1 MRTNKD
7 ELMNDIVEFIDKK
20 YQESEKIPS
29 IREIADGLNIP
40 KSSIARY
47 LNEMTEKGIIENNG
61 GFRGIRTSNMAKIPT
76 NLNAVPVVGAI
87 SCGPTIFAEQ
97 NIEDY
102 LYVPNWFLGSGKH
115 FVLRAFGNSM
125 INAGIEEGDQLFI
138 RAQSTA
144 EEGQIV
150 VARIGDEATLKR
162 FYIDREKGKI
172 RLHPEN
178 DAMEDMFFDEI
189 DIQGIVVKSVKDFT

>member
-1 MRTNKD
+1 MRSKNGD
-7 ELMNDIVEFIDKK
+7 LMNLIIEFIDSK
-20 YQESEKIPS
+20 YSEINKIPS
-29 IREIADGLNIP
+29 IREIADGLGIS
-40 KSSIARY
+40 KSCVASY
-47 LNEMTEKGIIENNG
+47 LNEMTERGLIEKDG
-61 GFRGIRTSNMAKIPT
+61 GFRGIRTHNMRKRTT
-76 NLNAVPVVGAI
+76 NLNAIPVVGAI

-150 VARIGDEATLKR
+150 VARVGDEATLKR

>member
-1 MRTNKD
+1 MRTNK
-7 ELMNDIVEFIDKK
+7 EGLRKDIIDFIERQYADTNR
-20 YQESEKIPS
+20 IPT
-29 IREIADGLNIP
+29 IREIADGLDIP

-47 LNEMTEKGIIENNG
+47 LNEMTERGLIENDG
-61 GFRGIRTSNMAKIPT
+61 GFRGIRTPNMNKIPT
-76 NLNAVPVVGAI
+76 NLNAIPVVGAI

-115 FVLRAFGNSM
+115 YVLRAFGNSM

-178 DAMEDMFFDEI
+178 DAMEDMYFDEI

>member
-1 MRTNKD
+1 MRTNKE
-7 ELMNDIVEFIDKK
+7 ELRKDIIEFIESK
-20 YQESEKIPS
+20 YGETNRIPT
-29 IREIADGLNIP
+29 IREIADGLDIP
-40 KSSIARY
+40 KSSISRY
-47 LNEMTEKGIIENNG
+47 LNEMRESGLIENNSR
-61 GFRGIRTSNMAKIPT
+61 FQGIRTPNMSKFSSD
-76 NLNAVPVVGAI
+76 LKSVPVVGAI
-87 SCGPTIFAEQ
+87 SCGPTMFAEQ

-102 LYVPNWFLGSGKH
+102 LYVPKWFLGSGKH
-115 FVLRAFGNSM
+115 YVLRAFGNSM

-150 VARIGDEATLKR
+150 VARVGDEATLKR

-172 RLHPEN
+172 ILHPEN

-189 DIQGIVVKSVKDFT
+189 DIQGIVVKSIKDFT

>member
-1 MRTNKD
+1 MRTNRE
-7 ELMNDIVEFIDKK
+7 ELMNSITEFINKN
-20 YQESEKIPS
+20 YQEKDKIPS
-29 IREIADGLNIP
+29 IREIAEGVGIP

-47 LNEMTEKGIIENNG
+47 LNEMTELGVIENSG
-61 GFRGIRTSNMAKIPT
+61 GHRGIRTTSMNKVPN
-76 NLNAVPVVGAI
+76 NLNAIPIVGAI

-115 FVLRAFGNSM
+115 YVLRAFGNSM

-150 VARIGDEATLKR
+150 VARVGDEATLKR

>member
-1 MRTNKD
+1 MRTNRE
-7 ELMNDIVEFIDKK
+7 ELMNSIMEFINKN
-20 YQESEKIPS
+20 YQEKDKIPS
-29 IREIADGLNIP
+29 IREIAEGVGIP

-47 LNEMTEKGIIENNG
+47 LNEMTELGVIENNG
-61 GFRGIRTSNMAKIPT
+61 GHRGIRTTSMNKVPN
-76 NLNAVPVVGAI
+76 NLNAIPIVGAI

-115 FVLRAFGNSM
+115 YVLRAFGNSM

-150 VARIGDEATLKR
+150 VARVGDEATLKR